1 MNPKRQRDERG
12 MTTVEVA
19 VLAPVIMV
27 LLLFIVYLG
36 RVATTEQK
44 VQSAARD
51 AARAATIALT
61 RDDAAAAVEATLNE
75 NLGAMRTGCVLAP
88 LNLTAIALDTGEA
101 GDWDLGTI
109 QVRITCTIPTA
120 DLGLLAIPGTK
131 TFTAVATEPVDAW
144 RSRRINS

>member
-1 MNPKRQRDERG
+1 MKTERHERG

-61 RDDAAAAVEATLNE
+61 RDAAALAVEATLTE
-75 NLGAMRTGCVLAP
+75 NLGAMRTGCLLTP
-88 LNLTAIALDTGEA
+88 LDLSAIALDNGDV

-109 QVRITCTIPTA
+109 QVRLTCTIPTA
-120 DLGLLAIPGTK
+120 DLGLLAFPGTK